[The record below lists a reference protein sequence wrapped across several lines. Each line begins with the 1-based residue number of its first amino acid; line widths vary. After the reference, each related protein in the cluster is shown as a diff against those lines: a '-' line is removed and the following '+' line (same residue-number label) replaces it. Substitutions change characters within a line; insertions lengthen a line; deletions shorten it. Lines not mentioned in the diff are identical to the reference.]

1 MANAIIVAGITIP
14 WPSHEKLELLAVGMG
29 MIKTFTFQ
37 GHKKRKL
44 QGKIILMTVWRMYS
58 VVQDEKL
65 KHVRWLGMCLA
76 VGS

>member
-37 GHKKRKL
+37 GHKKRENFKGRL
-44 QGKIILMTVWRMYS
+44 F
-58 VVQDEKL
+58 
-65 KHVRWLGMCLA
+65 
-76 VGS
+76 